1 MSAICACYPLR
12 GLAHESCA
20 LRSWLDEFPH
30 FVHFGHFKKKPATT
44 VASLPQVHADLGLRP
59 PAAMIRSDACGALP
73 CGLETDAADARHGR
87 SGLCGASSN
96 SENRAMQ
103 RFTRSCWS
111 GGLALVLLGVGA
123 LPAAAADASAELAVG
138 GLVFPKSADISIE
151 SQDLTITPEAVTIRY
166 KFLNQSPNPVTLMM
180 AFPLPDLDLS
190 AADNYAIPTSD
201 STNFVG
207 FETKVDGKPAPF
219 TINQR
224 AFLGSKDVSG
234 LLRSLG
240 APLFALGVQH
250 DKLAELPQATRDKL
264 IDEGLLVQAGQ
275 TEQGKPIY
283 DAGWTVKTSA

>member
-1 MSAICACYPLR
+1 
-12 GLAHESCA
+12 
-20 LRSWLDEFPH
+20 
-30 FVHFGHFKKKPATT
+30 
-44 VASLPQVHADLGLRP
+44 
-59 PAAMIRSDACGALP
+59 
-73 CGLETDAADARHGR
+73 
-87 SGLCGASSN
+87 
-96 SENRAMQ
+96 MQ
-103 RFTRSCWS
+103 RLTRSCWS
-111 GGLALVLLGVGA
+111 GALALVLLGVGA

-138 GLVFPKSADISIE
+138 GLAFPKSADISIE

-166 KFLNQSPNPVTLMM
+166 KFLNQSPNPVTLTM

-240 APLFALGVQH
+240 VPLFALGVQH
-250 DKLAELPQATRDKL
+250 DKLAAGSCAADFPAPAGADRPLPGA
-264 IDEGLLVQAGQ
+264 GLRSE
-275 TEQGKPIY
+275 TPCR
-283 DAGWTVKTSA
+283 

>member
-12 GLAHESCA
+12 GLAHESYA

-73 CGLETDAADARHGR
+73 CRHDTAAAGAYRVRAGR
-87 SGLCGASSN
+87 SDASN
-96 SENRAMQ
+96 GENRAMQ
-103 RFTRSCWS
+103 HFIRSCWS
-111 GGLALVLLGVGA
+111 GALALVLLGVGA

-166 KFLNQSPNPVTLMM
+166 KFLNQSPNPVTLTM

-207 FETKVDGKPAPF
+207 FETK
-219 TINQR
+219 
-224 AFLGSKDVSG
+224 
-234 LLRSLG
+234 
-240 APLFALGVQH
+240 
-250 DKLAELPQATRDKL
+250 
-264 IDEGLLVQAGQ
+264 
-275 TEQGKPIY
+275 
-283 DAGWTVKTSA
+283 